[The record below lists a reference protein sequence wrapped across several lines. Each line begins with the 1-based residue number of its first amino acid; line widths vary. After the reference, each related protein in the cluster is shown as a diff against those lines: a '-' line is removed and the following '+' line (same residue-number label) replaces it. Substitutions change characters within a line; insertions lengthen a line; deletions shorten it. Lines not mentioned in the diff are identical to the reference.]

1 MTDINNS
8 LENLETEIKQI
19 EVNSD
24 LKLAELLKSNPNY
37 LSIKT
42 NFKSEAEVT
51 ENDFQSEEDLKEEI
65 EKLEIQIIYLNKKN
79 KKPIDFILDRFSI
92 QDDVLVKIIKI
103 FEISL
108 DEVIYDI
115 KSYFEDTVYFQ
126 FKVADK
132 YNANSKGGIN
142 YKKKK

>member
-1 MTDINNS
+1 MGNITSSQDNF
-8 LENLETEIKQI
+8 ENEIKDI
-19 EVNSD
+19 KINSD
-24 LKLAELLKSNPNY
+24 LKIAELLKNNPNY

-42 NFKSEAEVT
+42 NFKSEPET
-51 ENDFQSEEDLKEEI
+51 KEEDFQNEEDLKREI
-65 EKLEIQIIYLNKKN
+65 ESLEIQIIYLNKKN

-92 QDDVLVKIIKI
+92 QDDILVKIIKI
-103 FEISL
+103 FETSM

-132 YNANSKGGIN
+132 YNANSKGN
-142 YKKKK
+142 TNNRK

>member
-1 MTDINNS
+1 MESFEQEITEIENNS
-8 LENLETEIKQI
+8 E
-19 EVNSD
+19 

-37 LSIKT
+37 LSLKT
-42 NFKSEAEVT
+42 NFKPEREFT
-51 ENDFQSEEDLKEEI
+51 ENDITSEEELKKEI

-108 DEVIYDI
+108 DEVVHDI

-132 YNANSKGGIN
+132 YNAGTNKYNI
-142 YKKKK
+142 KKK